1 MSKKLIAH
9 IALLLANLIYGINY
23 TVAKDVMPDYMH
35 PIGLVFLRVSGA
47 FLLLWIIQKVFI
59 KEMIARRDI
68 LKLCLCGLF
77 GVAVNQMLFLYGLNL
92 TTPIDAAI
100 MVTSIPISALIFAV
114 ILGQETLS
122 VNKIIGIF
130 LGCIGAL
137 TLIVYGKNFSF
148 DDDKMWGNICI
159 VINATSYALYL
170 VLVKPLM
177 KKYHPI
183 TVITWV
189 FLFGL
194 IFVTPFGIQPF
205 LESDFYSMPTIILW
219 EILFVVLGT
228 TFLAY
233 LLNIVAL
240 ERVSSTVVSTYVYLQ
255 PVIATI
261 VALIVESDSLDSVK
275 LISSALVFLGVY
287 FVSKRS

>member
-1 MSKKLIAH
+1 MSRNRNLADLI
-9 IALLLANLIYGINY
+9 NG
-23 TVAKDVMPDYMH
+23 
-35 PIGLVFLRVSGA
+35 
-47 FLLLWIIQKVFI
+47 
-59 KEMIARRDI
+59 
-68 LKLCLCGLF
+68 
-77 GVAVNQMLFLYGLNL
+77 
-92 TTPIDAAI
+92 IDASKI
-100 MVTSIPISALIFAV
+100 TTGTFADARIAASNV
-114 ILGQETLS
+114 SQHAT
-122 VNKIIGIF
+122 
-130 LGCIGAL
+130 
-137 TLIVYGKNFSF
+137 SF
-148 DDDKMWGNICI
+148 DDNKMWGNICI

-205 LESDFYSMPTIILW
+205 LESDFHSMPTVILW

-261 VALIVESDSLDSVK
+261 VALIVASDSLDSVK

-287 FVSKRS
+287 FVSKKS